1 MPIGTPHGT
10 LDYKQVS
17 KVTFVGASSNTVID
31 TTTGSL
37 GVGVGVGGP
46 TSNLHVVGDALITG
60 NVSDLNVVSNVNMLH
75 TANTASIK
83 LNSNVVAEF
92 PRSKKLIKYPRVVI
106 ASGQSGLSGGY
117 TQDGYTVKVSNESS
131 TSLASYAFNGKYGD
145 NDVTNAYWYTG
156 NLNTYNGTPTGGYYV
171 GTVNLGSDGGRAAT
185 VSGDW
190 IELELPNKIK
200 LEYFKYFSQ
209 NNSVNG
215 AQDGVLYA
223 RNTTNEDW
231 TLVHSYTD
239 ALVPDQNT
247 AYTFNVNSTN
257 YYKIYALVLTRK
269 RPANTGTGGVA
280 VGELEY
286 FGVPEYDPEAHG
298 TDVTVK
304 SYPNVPNTD
313 WLEVYY
319 DAKDLDDGD
328 VTNVDDL
335 TPSGINDG
343 TATNVTVSDG
353 AFVFDGG
360 TTTNI
365 TTTTATGMG
374 GDNAFSISL
383 WFNPTSQ
390 VGSVDNCL
398 VTFGNKTSR
407 EQFLLTYNPNKL
419 LAQFFGNGM
428 NIDVPGGIQFGR
440 WYHVVLTYPGGG
452 HYNMSIYADGIKG
465 SNNNGGTN
473 LSGLI
478 PTNAAVEL
486 GKYSN
491 SYNEGFNGS
500 IANFRLF
507 NRVLTTDEIY
517 QLYAYQKEDFGHS
530 TNNMTLKAGR
540 LGIGTSEPKAALD
553 VRGRITREYNPG
565 EIIETIQT
573 RADGQNVRVLS
584 GTYSIQNVTSLQDV
598 TLSHTIVNG
607 SSISYKPPPG
617 TTRVIY
623 EFYVYVRHKNIDVLI
638 HFAGRL
644 DGTQVSHTRST
655 FRSRDYE
662 QQWVYNNMTITIGD
676 VGSDNLANGK
686 LASWTTNKT
695 IDFTCRDYHGDY
707 EAYLHGPEHWDGGS
721 TSIKVTPFIKI
732 TAIA

>member
-553 VRGRITREYNPG
+553 VRGDIHAVGSVNPVIGMWKQTINSTTLATTILTNIGSCMSTRN
-565 EIIETIQT
+565 
-573 RADGQNVRVLS
+573 ADGYGASFSLIGLS
-584 GTYSIQNVTSLQDV
+584 GQAGIFVAPYDGIYQFQAFLITQSQTSNLLLVFNAHGPSVDNNTWDSKNLINSYNELFDLRGDKSNEEEPITFTTLLNMSKGDYVDIQNHSAGYLGA
-598 TLSHTIVNG
+598 N
-607 SSISYKPPPG
+607 SIRCSA
-617 TTRVIY
+617 
-623 EFYVYVRHKNIDVLI
+623 FL
-638 HFAGRL
+638 
-644 DGTQVSHTRST
+644 
-655 FRSRDYE
+655 
-662 QQWVYNNMTITIGD
+662 
-676 VGSDNLANGK
+676 
-686 LASWTTNKT
+686 
-695 IDFTCRDYHGDY
+695 
-707 EAYLHGPEHWDGGS
+707 LHRFS
-721 TSIKVTPFIKI
+721 
-732 TAIA
+732 